1 MRTKCVNYTECKNV
15 HPTGIRLL
23 ADGWGLQGIK
33 GKGFK
38 AICPECLVKQ
48 RSSVAASENHSF
60 SMFS

>member
-38 AICPECLVKQ
+38 AICPECLERQKKG
-48 RSSVAASENHSF
+48 RLKRKSTTPTD
-60 SMFS
+60 